1 MMSSESAD
9 QAEVAEQESGKAE
22 AREGEEH
29 ALISKHPPTL
39 TGKQRRALRA
49 QAHHLRPLLQLGK
62 SGMSEGFF
70 SALRTAIEAHELVK
84 VSLLSEA
91 PVDRKEAA
99 EQLAEQSG
107 AHLIQLLGRSVV
119 LFRRNP
125 RDPKVSL
132 PSKRTHSKE
141 SGSARAAAARRE
153 EAQAKKRS
161 ERRRAGRETTQN
173 KRRGPQGGRGR

>member
-1 MMSSESAD
+1 MSSESED
-9 QAEVAEQESGKAE
+9 RAEVAERENSVTE
-22 AREGEEH
+22 AREEEER
-29 ALISKHPPTL
+29 AFISKHPPTL

-62 SGMSEGFF
+62 GGMSEGFF

-125 RDPKVSL
+125 RAPKVSL
-132 PSKRTHSKE
+132 PSKRASAKE

-153 EAQAKKRS
+153 EARAKKRA
-161 ERRRAGRETTQN
+161 ERSKAGSGATPS
-173 KRRGPQGGRGR
+173 KRREPQGGRGR